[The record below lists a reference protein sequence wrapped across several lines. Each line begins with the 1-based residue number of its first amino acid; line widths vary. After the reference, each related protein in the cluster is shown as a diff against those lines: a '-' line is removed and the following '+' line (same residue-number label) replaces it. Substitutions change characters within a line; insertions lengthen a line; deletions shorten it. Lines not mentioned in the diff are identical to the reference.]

1 MLKAFLSHSSSDK
14 AKYVRLVAERLGA
27 HRIVFDELSFEEGM
41 ETYEQIHQ
49 GLNRSDLFVL
59 FLSDAALESQW
70 VRDELDSAYELLRDG
85 RLEQFFP
92 IIIEPHLN
100 HNDVRIP
107 PWMQKEYNLRP
118 ITRPSVAT
126 RRIVEQLR
134 RLSWELHP
142 NLRDRSRLF
151 VGRNGLIQQFEER
164 VDSFE
169 QPLPVG
175 FIASGLKGIGRRTLL
190 RHCFIK
196 ADIVSETYEPA
207 TIILNETDSIE
218 DFILRV
224 YDLGVSPERKIT
236 DMMETSLSEKIQYA
250 KELLSDLQNVRDI
263 LFVVD
268 DGCIVTH
275 RGTLAHWFDQL
286 VDAMVGKD
294 RIALAIAA
302 RYRVS
307 EGVHHRTTLFRL
319 DVPELEPQERN
330 GLLKRYSELRGL
342 NLAREDLRHF
352 AGVLSG
358 FPEQVFY
365 TVDLIADVGVSKAR
379 GEMDLIVD
387 YNTRRAVKVVAEYEH
402 DDRSTDFL
410 SFLARFDFISYPFI
424 FEIVGNDPFYPELL
438 DRFLSSAI
446 CEYLGATKEYLR
458 VNDAIRDYVVR
469 NFRLNKTFERR
480 LEKHLEGF
488 LTNYNPEER
497 DASDILYSLKAA
509 LVSHKAIDSKYLIP
523 SHFLKSIKELYDLK
537 NQHEEVIRLAD
548 RVLMN
553 VEYMDPGVAQQ
564 VRYYLC
570 LSLARKHDHRFLVE
584 VEKIRGSERSFLY
597 GFYHRLAGNYAKALK
612 HLRAALKERPNFVLA
627 RNEIARVYVYLQDYE
642 RGLQVAKAGYE
653 HSPTN
658 PYFINTY
665 FECLVRT
672 ERTERKQRVIERL
685 LQEFTQLKSPKAE
698 EMFLNAQALYL
709 AFYLDNERGALQLA
723 DKAIEAASGK
733 GVPMGMLTK
742 FAICDKYRRVDDMH
756 RMLRQLKSQGEKT
769 GFSAT
774 YARMKAIA
782 MAREGD
788 VNGAIDFARMQL
800 TKVYPKEAMDAL
812 ISQLTARQ

>member
-1 MLKAFLSHSSSDK
+1 MLRAFLSHSSSDK
-14 AKYVRLVAERLGA
+14 GKYVRLVAERLSA
-27 HRIVFDELSFEEGM
+27 QRIVFDELSFEEGM

-49 GLNRSDLFVL
+49 GLNKSDLFVL
-59 FLSDAALESQW
+59 FLSDAALNSKW
-70 VRDELDSAYELLRDG
+70 VRDELDSAYELLREG

-92 IIIEPHLN
+92 IVIEPNLP
-100 HNDVRIP
+100 HNDARIP
-107 PWMQKEYNLRP
+107 PWMQKQYNLRP
-118 ITRPSVAT
+118 ITRPSVAA

-142 NLRDRSRLF
+142 TLRDRSRLF

-196 ADIVSETYEPA
+196 ADIVPETYEPP
-207 TIILNETDSIE
+207 TIILNETDSVE

-224 YDLGVSPERKIT
+224 YDLGVSPEREIT
-236 DMMETSLSEKIQYA
+236 DMMKTSLGDKLQFA
-250 KELLSDLQNVRDI
+250 KELLLDLQKVRDI
-263 LFVVD
+263 LFVID
-268 DGCIVTH
+268 DGCIVTN

-286 VDAMVGKD
+286 VNAMRTAD
-294 RIALAIAA
+294 RIAIAIAA

-307 EGVHHRTTLFRL
+307 EAVHHQTTLFRL

-342 NLAREDLRHF
+342 TLSREELRHF

-365 TVDLIADVGVSKAR
+365 AVDLVENLGVSKAR
-379 GEMDLIVD
+379 GEMNLIVE
-387 YNTRRAVKVVAEYEH
+387 YNTRRAVKVVEDYEH
-402 DDRSTDFL
+402 DRRSTDFL
-410 SFLARFDFISYPFI
+410 CFLAQFDFISYSFI
-424 FEIVGNDPFYPELL
+424 FEIVGSDSFYPQLL
-438 DRFLSSAI
+438 ERFLSSAI

-458 VNDAIRDYVVR
+458 VSDTIRDYVLR
-469 NFRLNKTFERR
+469 NFRLNKMFEGR
-480 LEKHLEGF
+480 LKDHLEHF
-488 LTNYNPEER
+488 LANYAPEER

-537 NQHEEVIRLAD
+537 KQNEEVIRLAD

-553 VEYMDPGVAQQ
+553 VDFMDPGVAQQ

-570 LSLARKHDHRFLVE
+570 LSLARTHDPRFLVE

-597 GFYHRLAGNYAKALK
+597 GFYHRLDGNYAKALK

-672 ERTERKQRVIERL
+672 ERSERKQKVIERL
-685 LQEFTQLKSPKAE
+685 LHEITQLKSPRAE
-698 EMFLNAQALYL
+698 EMFLTAQALYL
-709 AFYLDNERGALQLA
+709 AFYLDNEAAALRQA
-723 DKAIEAASGK
+723 DQAIEAAVGK
-733 GVPMGMLTK
+733 GVPMGMLAK
-742 FAICDKYRRVDDMH
+742 FAICERYRRLDDMH
-756 RMLRQLKSQGEKT
+756 KILRQLKNQGRSA
-769 GFSAT
+769 GFTAT
-774 YARMKAIA
+774 YARMKALT
-782 MAREGD
+782 MAVEGD
-788 VNGAIDFARMQL
+788 INGAIDFARMSL

-812 ISQLTARQ
+812 IGRLTTRQ